1 MEKFQTMV
9 NTHWQQLMLLRI
21 KNKETGGL
29 GLAKLLSLK
38 MGAKLMLAVNLDIH
52 DHLIKVKQEVL
63 ASLSIKD
70 TIKF

>member
-9 NTHWQQLMLLRI
+9 NTRWQQLMLLRI

-38 MGAKLMLAVNLDIH
+38 MGAKLMLAVNLDIR
-52 DHLIKVKQEVL
+52 DHLIKSQTG
-63 ASLSIKD
+63 SIS
-70 TIKF
+70 ISIR

>member
-52 DHLIKVKQEVL
+52 DHLIKSQTG
-63 ASLSIKD
+63 SIS
-70 TIKF
+70 ISIH